1 MTKAEQKK
9 AVQFTR
15 MCKFWL
21 TNECKMGAD
30 CTFAHSTAEL
40 RPSPKPCFDFVKNGF
55 CSRGEACRFVH
66 QLTDKKAKAKFMQMQ
81 QATSPPLQPY
91 TDFRFQ
97 PYPDQSQL
105 SYAGYMGNLMNVQSP
120 MSSGGLQPFPPQY
133 THLPWSPESDA
144 NLGGCVRSKPR
155 LDDIPV
161 PMSLIGDAGHE
172 TGKLD
177 KAEPHR
183 TSLGEAWLEGAE
195 LVPAAASERDV
206 LAGIGDLDGPCG
218 RLFL

>member
-1 MTKAEQKK
+1 
-9 AVQFTR
+9 
-15 MCKFWL
+15 
-21 TNECKMGAD
+21 MGAD